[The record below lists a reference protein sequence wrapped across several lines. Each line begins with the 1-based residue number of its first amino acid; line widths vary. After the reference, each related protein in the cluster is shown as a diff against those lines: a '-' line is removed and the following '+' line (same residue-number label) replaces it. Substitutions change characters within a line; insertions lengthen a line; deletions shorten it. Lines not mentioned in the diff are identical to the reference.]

1 MSQTIFQSGVPTI
14 IAITFKCIFL
24 NYSFHYLSNHIG
36 SLSSHVN
43 ISREMKLL
51 RIIRIML
58 LKMLTCVWKILS
70 GKYYQQ
76 NKERLNKSSWKIK
89 NLSKE
94 VKKIS
99 NMVANVTKNL
109 SKGEKEKLVQY
120 IKKYYRMRKNA
131 L

>member
-1 MSQTIFQSGVPTI
+1 
-14 IAITFKCIFL
+14 
-24 NYSFHYLSNHIG
+24 
-36 SLSSHVN
+36 
-43 ISREMKLL
+43 
-51 RIIRIML
+51 
-58 LKMLTCVWKILS
+58 MLTCVWKILS

>member
-1 MSQTIFQSGVPTI
+1 
-14 IAITFKCIFL
+14 
-24 NYSFHYLSNHIG
+24 
-36 SLSSHVN
+36 
-43 ISREMKLL
+43 
-51 RIIRIML
+51 
-58 LKMLTCVWKILS
+58 MLTCVWKILS

-89 NLSKE
+89 NLSEE